1 MKQLQKENHID
12 VRRKATVEVETL
24 IALMEN
30 VEAEYK
36 RLQNNE
42 SYTTFINHLNDVI
55 TETEQLFKWR
65 KIEQDVEV
73 KAIRDAV
80 DVTRK
85 TLSKGAH
92 AARKMFE
99 LAIGAYS

>member
-1 MKQLQKENHID
+1 M
-12 VRRKATVEVETL
+12 RRKATVEVDTL
-24 IALMEN
+24 IALME
-30 VEAEYK
+30 EMETEYN
-36 RLQNNE
+36 RLQTDE

-65 KIEQDVEV
+65 KIEQDEEV
-73 KAIRDAV
+73 KAIRGAI

-92 AARKMFE
+92 AARNMFK
-99 LAIGAYS
+99 LAKGAYS